1 MKLLISAAA
10 GVGLLFYGLHFY
22 QAIVNQ
28 EENLFQGA
36 SLSNDRIE
44 QVNEAFP
51 SSEEV
56 VIDSDGAELHGW
68 FLPSSL
74 DEAAP
79 LFIYFGGNAEEASR
93 AMESLPLPDEWHGLF
108 VNYRGYGKST
118 GEPSQDAFF
127 SDAEALYDFGASHHA
142 VDQSM
147 IVSGGR
153 SMGTGTAAYL
163 ASERPVAATI
173 LISPYDSRKALQ
185 QHRHPWLPAGTFIR
199 HPFPV
204 STMAETVETPLLVF
218 TGSEDMVIPPEHSLV
233 TAETWAG
240 RTEHIELPGYDH
252 NNVTQAEDFHEAF
265 ARFLEE
271 LRTEAG

>member
-1 MKLLISAAA
+1 MKGIFAAIA
-10 GVGLLFYGLHFY
+10 GVCLLFYGLHFY

-28 EENLFQGA
+28 EDNLFQGA
-36 SLSNDRIE
+36 TLSEERVN

-51 SSEEV
+51 SSEE
-56 VIDSDGAELHGW
+56 IRIEADGAELHGW

-74 DEAAP
+74 DGQAP

-118 GEPSQDAFF
+118 GEPSQEAFY
-127 SDAEALYDFGASHHA
+127 SDAEALFDFGASHHA
-142 VDQSM
+142 VDESM
-147 IVSGGR
+147 IVSAGR

-163 ASERPVAATI
+163 AAEKPVAASI
-173 LISPYDSRKALQ
+173 LISPYDSRKELQ
-185 QHRHPWLPAGTFIR
+185 QHRHPWLPVGTFIR

-233 TAETWAG
+233 TADAWAG
-240 RTEHIELPGYDH
+240 ETDHIQLSGYDH
-252 NNVTQAEDFHEAF
+252 NNLTQAEDFHSAF
-265 ARFLEE
+265 SRYLQD
-271 LRTEAG
+271 LREDNG